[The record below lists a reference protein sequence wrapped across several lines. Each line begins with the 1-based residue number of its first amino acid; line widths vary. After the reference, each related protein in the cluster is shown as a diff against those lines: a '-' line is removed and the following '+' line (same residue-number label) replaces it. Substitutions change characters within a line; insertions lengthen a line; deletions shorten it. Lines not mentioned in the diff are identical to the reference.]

1 MKEQN
6 YKDLISLAIELLSG
20 FNVSVVINKPS
31 TQILAGKVSLSVS
44 MAALLSSAA
53 ETFPGSSSLTIHG
66 EKQL

>member
-31 TQILAGKVSLSVS
+31 TQILAGKVSL
-44 MAALLSSAA
+44 
-53 ETFPGSSSLTIHG
+53 
-66 EKQL
+66 